1 MGAQVKYEY
10 ERNADLKIVSD
21 RMAGTAYLNKVATT
35 DKQEQTTTSLR
46 TLTSQQETAT
56 GEGISSGDF
65 KEIFDTIY
73 EPLKHFIY
81 YKSGNIIEAED
92 IAQEAFMKVWEKR
105 NEVKKATVKAYLYTI
120 AGNICIN
127 RHLQKKVVLKF
138 ENAQKRETYSAN
150 SPEFDLEMKE
160 FNQQLQNAISNLS
173 EKNREVF
180 LMNRIDDMTYN
191 EIASNLDIS
200 VKAVEKRMKNAL
212 SSLRKLIVTKF

>member
-1 MGAQVKYEY
+1 MGAQAKYEY
-10 ERNADLKIVSD
+10 ERNTDLKIVSD
-21 RMAGTAYLNKVATT
+21 RKEDITLLKKVGAT
-35 DKQEQTTTSLR
+35 DKQEQTTTQLR
-46 TLTSQQETAT
+46 TLTSQQETLT

-138 ENAQKRETYSAN
+138 ENAQKRENHSAN

-160 FNQQLQNAISNLS
+160 FNQQLQTAISNLS

>member
-1 MGAQVKYEY
+1 MGAQAKYEY
-10 ERNADLKIVSD
+10 ERNTALKVVSERKQD
-21 RMAGTAYLNKVATT
+21 SSSQNTGAIK
-35 DKQEQTTTSLR
+35 DKQEQTKTQLR
-46 TLTSQQETAT
+46 TLNSQHESATS
-56 GEGISSGDF
+56 EGISAEDF

-92 IAQEAFMKVWEKR
+92 IAQEAFLKVWEKR
-105 NEVKKATVKAYLYTI
+105 SEVKKATVKAYLYTI

-127 RHLQKKVVLKF
+127 KHLQKKVVLKF
-138 ENAQKRETYSAN
+138 ENAQKRETRAAN
-150 SPEFDLEMKE
+150 SPEFELEMKE
-160 FNQQLQNAISNLS
+160 FNQQLQNAISDLS